1 MTAMRAAGVA
11 LVVALLGSA
20 DARGRSERDRL
31 RRDLPG
37 GDLSGR
43 DLSGRDLSARDV
55 AGGDLSRLADRD
67 LTGRDRVGHDRLE
80 PGRGLEMPQELVGR
94 RQAEHLAAAGHTQ
107 LAYAAPDDE
116 RLRIFMEPRLAGVRA
131 ACAAAGLKEP
141 AVETVALDATQ
152 ASHAVRRWHAQGITA
167 VCAYNDEVAL
177 AVLAG
182 CREAGLSVSAVPD
195 LPASPALNSPASD
208 SPTPHAPDLFV
219 SVGSDAPV
227 AVAPDLPG
235 AGDGGAA
242 PGMSVVHSAAPAAG
256 GDVGLSAFAEAVGL
270 ATPRRLAVIGVDD
283 IPAARLATPALTTVT
298 TDQAAIAA
306 HLAATVVAAVAG
318 QEAPALPVDDL
329 VRVVVRDSA

>member
-1 MTAMRAAGVA
+1 VIAFDDFSEAEMTAMRAAGVA

-20 DARGRSERDRL
+20 A
-31 RRDLPG
+31 
-37 GDLSGR
+37 
-43 DLSGRDLSARDV
+43 
-55 AGGDLSRLADRD
+55 
-67 LTGRDRVGHDRLE
+67 GRDRVGHDRLE

-107 LAYAAPDDE
+107 LGYAAPDDE
-116 RLRIFMEPRLAGVRA
+116 RLRIFMEPRLAGARA
-131 ACAAAGLKEP
+131 ACSAAGLKEP

-182 CREAGLSVSAVPD
+182 CREADLSVSAVPD
-195 LPASPALNSPASD
+195 LPASPALD
-208 SPTPHAPDLFV
+208 
-219 SVGSDAPV
+219 
-227 AVAPDLPG
+227 
-235 AGDGGAA
+235 
-242 PGMSVVHSAAPAAG
+242 SAAPDSSTVGAVLAAG
-256 GDVGLSAFAEAVGL
+256 DDVGLSAFAQAVGL